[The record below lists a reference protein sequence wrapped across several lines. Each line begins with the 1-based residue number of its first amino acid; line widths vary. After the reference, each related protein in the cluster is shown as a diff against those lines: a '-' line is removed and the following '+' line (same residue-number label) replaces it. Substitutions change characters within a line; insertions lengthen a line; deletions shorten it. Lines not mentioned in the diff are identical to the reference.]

1 MISVIYIQKY
11 NDASETLRKEIAEM
25 LQQIWPNAADDSE
38 LSHPLELTAHSFFCR
53 VDGKLVAYTAVLQK
67 DIVHAGVLFRLA
79 GLSCVATLPEYRK
92 LGFGSC
98 LVRSATD
105 WMAQKK
111 QLDFGIFTCQ
121 PEFIHFY
128 HRCGGWQVNPNVT
141 LIGNAKPGALNSKTL
156 SVAVLQ
162 RIFSRHAQKHKVLL
176 THGLI
181 NLDFPDGEFL

>member
-1 MISVIYIQKY
+1 M
-11 NDASETLRKEIAEM
+11 
-25 LQQIWPNAADDSE
+25 
-38 LSHPLELTAHSFFCR
+38 
-53 VDGKLVAYTAVLQK
+53 LQK

-105 WMAQKK
+105 WMVQKK
-111 QLDFGIFTCQ
+111 LLD

>member
-1 MISVIYIQKY
+1 MISAIYIQNY
-11 NDASETLRKEIAEM
+11 NDASETLRREIAEM

-111 QLDFGIFTCQ
+111 HLDFGIFTCQ

-141 LIGNAKPGALNSKTL
+141 L
-156 SVAVLQ
+156 
-162 RIFSRHAQKHKVLL
+162 
-176 THGLI
+176 
-181 NLDFPDGEFL
+181 